1 MNLSLCISNLLTIRD
16 EIWLQVI
23 FYDLIPWACPRAQTC
38 YNKDQVMQYDS
49 GMLCATFNRIH
60 CHKIISKQVEEI
72 AEGAQYIPFCRT
84 FLYFIFSPVLFGP
97 PVLELLSWQQVLKP
111 KPANMHHY
119 WQLVDQDQDI
129 LQWTTKSHFRWK
141 CLSEIYYESV
151 DRILILHENMQVI
164 VKPYTYTWSNI
175 KQNKSLWIKKEP
187 NHMLFEKI
195 INIKMWFLTL
205 KLNCKKMKVIY
216 ANEAAF

>member
-72 AEGAQYIPFCRT
+72 AEGAHSVGHFC
-84 FLYFIFSPVLFGP
+84 ISFSPLCFLGHQF
-97 PVLELLSWQQVLKP
+97 WNCCHGNKP

-129 LQWTTKSHFRWK
+129 LQWTTKSHFRFIMK
-141 CLSEIYYESV
+141 VLM
-151 DRILILHENMQVI
+151 NMQVI